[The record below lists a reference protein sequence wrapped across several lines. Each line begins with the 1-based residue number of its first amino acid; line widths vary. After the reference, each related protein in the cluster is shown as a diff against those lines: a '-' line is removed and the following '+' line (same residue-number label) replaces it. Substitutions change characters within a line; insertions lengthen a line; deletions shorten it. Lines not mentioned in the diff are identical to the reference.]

1 MAGAINEGQP
11 REAVSIQIQVS
22 RWDSPEGTDVTAL
35 HHQKLTVIR
44 DSSDNWKV
52 SHSIFMQNLS
62 KHELDEQTVR
72 WTEN

>member
-1 MAGAINEGQP
+1 MA
-11 REAVSIQIQVS
+11 AV
-22 RWDSPEGTDVTAL
+22 
-35 HHQKLTVIR
+35 HHQKFMVIR

-52 SHSIFMQNLS
+52 SRSIFMQNLS